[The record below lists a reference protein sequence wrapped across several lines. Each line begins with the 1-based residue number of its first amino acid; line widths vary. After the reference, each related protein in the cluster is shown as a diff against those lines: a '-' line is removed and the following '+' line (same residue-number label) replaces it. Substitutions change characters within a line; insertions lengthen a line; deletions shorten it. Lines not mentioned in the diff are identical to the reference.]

1 MTFSP
6 RYRALV
12 YASLLASFL
21 VVVWGGIVRV
31 TGSGLGCPDWPLCH
45 GQFLPSLDPATRIE
59 WTHRFLAIVGG
70 LTVASLVLW
79 SLMVYRADRRVLA
92 FAIAVAVLYP
102 LQAVLGAITVV
113 LELPPEWVTVH
124 LANAELLLA
133 ALTILAVIV
142 RWPSTVPLP
151 TGGWT
156 WLAVAA
162 VVGTFVLLVSGA
174 YVRGANA
181 TTACLGWPSCVE
193 SPESGPLSVSAGP
206 GIAMLHRY
214 ISAIVGLLLAAACVE
229 AWRHRRDA
237 SGLGPLAIGTGVIF
251 IAQVAIGA
259 ANPLTGF
266 SPWALG
272 AHPAAASLLWCSV
285 VALAAVAWRP
295 ASHQRA
301 LVADLIALTK
311 PAIMSLLL
319 LTALGGMFLAARG
332 VPPFGILA
340 ATLIG
345 GAAASGGA
353 ASLNQYFDRDIDERM
368 RRTRKRPL
376 PARRVSTSV
385 AIWWGIALNVVAF
398 IVLAVFVNLLAAT
411 LALAG
416 TAFYILVYTIWLKRS
431 TAQNIVIGGAAG
443 AIPPL
448 VGWAAIT
455 GSLDLSAWLLFAIV
469 FFWTPAHFW
478 ALALLIRDDYERAGV
493 PMLPVVRGDEATAWN
508 ILAYAASL
516 LLLTLLLLT
525 VVAAPLLMLG
535 APIRPLLRGL
545 PAWVRSRIVR
555 PLARARAV
563 RAVVHRLRHP
573 LIAAALYVGG
583 LYAWHL
589 PNLYDAALLDAR
601 VHVVEHAW
609 FFFSA
614 LLFWSV
620 VIDPEPFRATLAY
633 GARLPYLLVLGAA
646 QNTVLGGILSFSSR
660 LLYTAY
666 ASLGDT
672 TVFGMDRVTDQRVGG
687 AIMWVVGDF
696 VFLAAASVAFF
707 LWLAEEEE
715 MQRRR
720 ERIASR

>member
-59 WTHRFLAIVGG
+59 WTHRFLAIVSG
-70 LTVASLVLW
+70 LTVAA
-79 SLMVYRADRRVLA
+79 MVVWTIVIYRADRRVLA
-92 FAIAVAVLYP
+92 IALVAAVLYP

-113 LELPPEWVTVH
+113 LELPPEWVTIH

-133 ALTILAVIV
+133 ALTVFAVVV
-142 RWPSTVPLP
+142 RWPSA
-151 TGGWT
+151 TGARAPGWT
-156 WLAVAA
+156 WLAIAA
-162 VVGTFVLLVSGA
+162 AAGTFVLLVSGA
-174 YVRGANA
+174 YVRGVNATVACPGWPLCGEPNAPANA
-181 TTACLGWPSCVE
+181 IYTTANRLYPTIDFPST
-193 SPESGPLSVSAGP
+193 GPAA
-206 GIAMLHRY
+206 IAMLHRY
-214 ISAIVGLLLAAACVE
+214 IAAGVGLLVIAACVE
-229 AWRHRRDA
+229 AWRHRRETA
-237 SGLGPLAIGTGVIF
+237 GLGPLAVATAAIC

-259 ANPLTGF
+259 ANPLSGF

-376 PARRVSTSV
+376 PAHRVSNGL

-398 IVLAVFVNLLAAT
+398 VVLALFANLLAAT

-416 TAFYILVYTIWLKRS
+416 TVFYILVYTICLKRS

-478 ALALLIRDDYERAGV
+478 ALALLIRDDYERAGI

-516 LLLTLLLLT
+516 LPLTLLLFIIGGLGYLYL
-525 VVAAPLLMLG
+525 AAAIILG
-535 APIRPLLRGL
+535 ALFIAYAFRLLRGG
-545 PAWVRSRIVR
+545 AVRRR
-555 PLARARAV
+555 TMARAV
-563 RAVVHRLRHP
+563 Y
-573 LIAAALYVGG
+573 LYSL
-583 LYAWHL
+583 LYL
-589 PNLYDAALLDAR
+589 
-601 VHVVEHAW
+601 
-609 FFFSA
+609 A
-614 LLFWSV
+614 LLFV
-620 VIDPEPFRATLAY
+620 
-633 GARLPYLLVLGAA
+633 
-646 QNTVLGGILSFSSR
+646 
-660 LLYTAY
+660 
-666 ASLGDT
+666 
-672 TVFGMDRVTDQRVGG
+672 
-687 AIMWVVGDF
+687 AIMVDST
-696 VFLAAASVAFF
+696 LR
-707 LWLAEEEE
+707 L
-715 MQRRR
+715 
-720 ERIASR
+720 